1 MEKDKRG
8 DMPADL
14 SCCPS
19 PQSNVPCQI
28 ESYLVFCSISIDVC
42 C

>member
-8 DMPADL
+8 DMPSDL

-28 ESYLVFCSISIDVC
+28 EILFGILFYKH
-42 C
+42 